1 MDDSIIKVGSY
12 SFSSVCCFS
21 RLFYG
26 CSSAAKPRLPAKS
39 VAYLCRA
46 QTEFHASEVIYG
58 MPALRA
64 SAGGT
69 PQSLFDKNQLS
80 TKGRAICQEYAR
92 STAFMRRIGSA
103 LAEVGYKSDRAWFD
117 SVRKQNTGKNWTT
130 NRIYRFEELE
140 HALM

>member
-26 CSSAAKPRLPAKS
+26 CSSAAKPHLPAKS

-58 MPALRA
+58 MPALQLVARPNPCA
-64 SAGGT
+64 IRTSF
-69 PQSLFDKNQLS
+69 PQR
-80 TKGRAICQEYAR
+80 GVR
-92 STAFMRRIGSA
+92 
-103 LAEVGYKSDRAWFD
+103 
-117 SVRKQNTGKNWTT
+117 SVRNTRG
-130 NRIYRFEELE
+130 ILF
-140 HALM
+140 ALCTDK